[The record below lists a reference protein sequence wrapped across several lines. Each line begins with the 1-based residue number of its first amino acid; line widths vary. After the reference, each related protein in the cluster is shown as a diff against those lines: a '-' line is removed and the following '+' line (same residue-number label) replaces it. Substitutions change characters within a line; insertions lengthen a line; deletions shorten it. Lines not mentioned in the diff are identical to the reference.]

1 MKEKEDEIRSIKEQH
16 KSLNKNK
23 AANHTQVEQ
32 KLVKSECEL
41 KKASKQ
47 IVKLQDQLKR
57 QMGISSGAS
66 YTAFKLDV
74 KEKIVDYPQA
84 KT

>member
-1 MKEKEDEIRSIKEQH
+1 MKEKDDEIRSIKEQH

-41 KKASKQ
+41 KKASK
-47 IVKLQDQLKR
+47 
-57 QMGISSGAS
+57 
-66 YTAFKLDV
+66 
-74 KEKIVDYPQA
+74 
-84 KT
+84 